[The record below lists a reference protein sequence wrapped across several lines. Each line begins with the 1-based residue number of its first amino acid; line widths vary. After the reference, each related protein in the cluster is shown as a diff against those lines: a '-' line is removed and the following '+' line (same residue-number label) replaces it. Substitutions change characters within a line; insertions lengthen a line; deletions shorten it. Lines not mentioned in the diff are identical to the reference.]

1 CLFAPHTAYG
11 GPRGLQKF
19 VDACHAQGLA
29 VILDVVY
36 NHLGP
41 SGNYLSLYGPYFT
54 STYHTPW
61 GDALNYDE
69 AGSDEVRRF
78 VCDNACH
85 WLEHYHIDGLRLD
98 AIHAILDLSATHVLA
113 QMAQEVD
120 ELSARL
126 GRHFVLIAESGLND
140 PRIVLP
146 EIGGGYALHSQ
157 WSDDIH
163 HAIHAALTGERSG
176 YYEDYGSIEQV
187 AEALLHG
194 FVFRGQYSPYRDKR
208 FGRSTAGLRGRQFV
222 GFIQNHDQIGNRA
235 VGDRL
240 SATLGPDAL
249 KLAAALYLLAP
260 YVPLVF
266 MGEEWGSK
274 RPFQYFTDHPEP
286 DLAQAVREGRR
297 REFASFGWDPAEI
310 PDPQDLATFEASTLD
325 WSEAERGEHAELLR
339 WYTALLAI
347 RHQEPSL
354 ANEIG

>member
-85 WLEHYHIDGLRLD
+85 WLEHYHLDGLRVD

-146 EIGGGYALHSQ
+146 EIGG
-157 WSDDIH
+157 
-163 HAIHAALTGERSG
+163 
-176 YYEDYGSIEQV
+176 
-187 AEALLHG
+187 
-194 FVFRGQYSPYRDKR
+194 
-208 FGRSTAGLRGRQFV
+208 
-222 GFIQNHDQIGNRA
+222 
-235 VGDRL
+235 
-240 SATLGPDAL
+240 
-249 KLAAALYLLAP
+249 
-260 YVPLVF
+260 
-266 MGEEWGSK
+266 
-274 RPFQYFTDHPEP
+274 
-286 DLAQAVREGRR
+286 
-297 REFASFGWDPAEI
+297 
-310 PDPQDLATFEASTLD
+310 
-325 WSEAERGEHAELLR
+325 
-339 WYTALLAI
+339 
-347 RHQEPSL
+347 
-354 ANEIG
+354 EIGRASCRERVESLEVVLALRQAIT